1 MHGHQSLIFDRLRG
15 DQPLLHVIVQMCS
28 WMDHW
33 DNPIVIA
40 RSWADAEADW
50 SFIRGLIV
58 EIITDSEVEAELCCV
73 IAKQIQ
79 ASGAK
84 QVFIT
89 FEDNGRSFAVF
100 WKDSGKEK
108 IEILPIW
115 T

>member
-1 MHGHQSLIFDRLRG
+1 MQGHQSIIFDRLRG
-15 DQPLLHVIVQMCS
+15 DPPLLHVLVQMCRLGG
-28 WMDHW
+28 HAE
-33 DNPIVIA
+33 NPTVIA
-40 RSWADAEADW
+40 QSWADAEADW

-58 EIITDSEVEAELCCV
+58 EIITDSEVDAKLCCA

-79 ASGAK
+79 SAEAK

-89 FEDNGRSFAVF
+89 FADNSRSFAVF
-100 WKDSGKEK
+100 WKDSAKER